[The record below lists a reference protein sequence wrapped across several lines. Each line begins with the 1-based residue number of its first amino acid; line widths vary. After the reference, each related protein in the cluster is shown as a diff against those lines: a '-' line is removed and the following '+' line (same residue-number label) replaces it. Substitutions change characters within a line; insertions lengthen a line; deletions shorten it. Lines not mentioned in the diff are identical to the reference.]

1 MGKFIKFLLLSV
13 FIFALFGFQTGSRC
27 DLTVKFPQL
36 ENQEGKILIKLLN
49 EDEELVDRAI
59 VNVKRGVPQYT
70 FMKLKAGS
78 YAVVAF
84 QDLNGNKD
92 IDKGFFGQ
100 PTEPYGFSNNVS
112 GTFGPPSFE
121 KQLFTLS
128 GNKVIEVILD

>member
-1 MGKFIKFLLLSV
+1 MDKFSKFLLLSV
-13 FIFALFGFQTGSRC
+13 FGFALFGFQTGSRC

-36 ENQEGKILIKLLN
+36 EDQEGKIFIKLLDKN
-49 EDEELVDRAI
+49 EELVDRAI

-78 YAVVAF
+78 YAIVAF

-100 PTEPYGFSNNVS
+100 PTEPYGFSNNVR

-128 GNKVIEVILD
+128 GNKIIEVILD